1 MFGSKVQP
9 SYRPRLRVVDATV
22 AACPKCGRANRAD
35 AAFCDA
41 CGTPLRS
48 PVADAVRPPAPGGEV
63 FVGREREL
71 AALGTALDQA
81 LAGAGR
87 IVMLSGEPGIGK
99 TRTAQLLARYA
110 ESRDV
115 RVLWGRCYEEPGAPP
130 FWPWVQLLRACAE
143 ACDDARLRTL
153 LDAGAGDLA
162 ELVPELARRLPDLE
176 AVERPADATQ
186 ARFRLFDAIAG
197 FWRRVAAASPHLLVL
212 DNLHWADAPT
222 LRLLEFLAPTIA
234 GTRLLVLGT
243 YRDIELSR
251 RHPLSNTLGELAR
264 DSRFQRL
271 RLAGLNLGEASRFM
285 AAASGGPLPPD
296 LAAAVHGQ
304 TEGNPLFLGEI
315 ARFLMQEGV
324 LDEAAAA
331 ARAGLGPVLRR
342 IPEGVKE
349 VIGTRLNRLSP
360 DCNAVL
366 ANAAAIGRSFSAEV
380 LAHIDGGAED
390 ALSAALEEALAAA
403 VIEAVAG
410 PGSFQFSH
418 ALVRETLYDEIP
430 PLQRARL
437 HLRIGAALETLQARD
452 PMSTL
457 AALAHH
463 FCAALPGGD
472 PCKAADYAQRAAEQ
486 ADRLFAYEEAARYCR
501 LALQALEAK
510 GAADDPARRCRL
522 LIALGRALVKT
533 GENLHAADVLEHAAA
548 SAKALGVSE
557 DFAHAALAFEEATW
571 RPGIPGDAA
580 ARLLRD
586 ALAGLPDGDS
596 ILRARVLASLTR
608 ALVFSGRLDEA
619 MAVHHEALPMARR
632 VGDPAAIAAALRS
645 VATARWLP
653 QQFAARVRNTLEAE
667 HYAESIGDRERV
679 LEAASWRL
687 FDLMELGDLSARATE
702 FEAYVKL
709 AEEVRQP
716 FYQYIGI
723 SSHAMVALFE
733 GRLEDSER
741 FAREALELGGRMP
754 GLDAEGIYGLQMF
767 TVRREQ
773 GRLAELAPVVA
784 HFVRHN
790 AASTWRPGL
799 ALVYSEL
806 GLAAEAR
813 AELEA
818 IAAEGFESV
827 PQDGRWVTSMAYL
840 AEVCA
845 FLGDAERAATLYR
858 LLLPFE
864 GRNFMAPPNVACFGA
879 ASRYLG
885 ILSATMKRWPEAERH
900 FEAALEMNARQ
911 HARPWLAHT
920 RHQYAAMLLARNANG
935 DRERALGLLD
945 ESLATARALGMVA
958 LEARTAG
965 LREEAG
971 RAPGRVR
978 YPAGLSQREVEVLR
992 LVAAGRGNREIAE
1005 ALFVSHNTVANH
1017 VRSILTKTNTANR
1030 AEAAAFAVQ
1039 HALVGKQP
1047 WGPADSRG
1055 PGGA

>member
-1 MFGSKVQP
+1 VTETP
-9 SYRPRLRVVDATV
+9 I
-22 AACPKCGRANRAD
+22 AACPKCGRENRAE

-48 PVADAVRPPAPGGEV
+48 PVADTVRAQAAGGDV

-71 AALGTALDQA
+71 AALGTALDEA
-81 LAGAGR
+81 LDGAGR

-99 TRTAQLLARYA
+99 TRTAQVLARYA

-130 FWPWVQLLRACAE
+130 FWPWLQVIRACVE
-143 ACDDARLRTL
+143 ACDDARLRAL
-153 LDAGAGDLA
+153 ANAGAGDLV
-162 ELVPELARRLPDLE
+162 EILPELAQRLPGI
-176 AVERPADATQ
+176 APAERPADATQ

-197 FWRRVAAASPHLLVL
+197 FWKRAAGDAPHLLVL

-222 LRLLEFLAPTIA
+222 LRLLEFLAPTVGSA
-234 GTRLLVLGT
+234 RLLVLGT

-264 DSRFQRL
+264 DPRFQRL
-271 RLAGLNLGEASRFM
+271 RLAGFNLGEASRFM
-285 AAASGGPLPPD
+285 AAAAGRALPPD

-342 IPEGVKE
+342 IPEGVRE
-349 VIGTRLNRLSP
+349 VIGTRLNRLSRA
-360 DCNAVL
+360 CNAVL
-366 ANAAAIGRSFSAEV
+366 ANAAAIGRTFSSEV
-380 LAHIDGGAED
+380 LAQIAGGGED

-403 VIEAVAG
+403 VIEPAAE
-410 PGSFQFSH
+410 PGCFQFSH

-430 PLQRARL
+430 PPRRARL
-437 HLRIGAALETLQARD
+437 HLRIGAALETLQGRD

-463 FCAALPGGD
+463 YCAALPGGE
-472 PCKAADYAQRAAEQ
+472 PRKAADYAQRAAEQ

-522 LIALGRALVKT
+522 LIALGQALVKT
-533 GENLHAADVLEHAAA
+533 GENLQAAEVLQHAAA

-557 DFAHAALAFEEATW
+557 EFAHAALAFEEATW
-571 RPGIPGDAA
+571 RPGIPGNAA
-580 ARLLRD
+580 AGVLRE
-586 ALAGLPDGDS
+586 ALAGLAEGDS
-596 ILRARVLASLTR
+596 VLRARVLASLTR
-608 ALVFSGRLDEA
+608 ALVFSGQLDEA
-619 MAVHHEALPMARR
+619 MEVHRQALPMARR
-632 VGDPAAIAAALRS
+632 LGDPATIAAALRS

-653 QQFAARVRNTLEAE
+653 QQFAARVSNTLEAE
-667 HYAESIGDRERV
+667 HYAEVIGDRERV

-687 FDLMELGDLSARATE
+687 FDLMELGDLHARAKE

-709 AEEVRQP
+709 AAEVRQP
-716 FYQYIGI
+716 FYQYIAV

-754 GLDAEGIYGLQMF
+754 GLDAEGIFGIQMF

-773 GRLAELAPVVA
+773 GRLRELAPVVA
-784 HFVRHN
+784 HFVKN
-790 AASTWRPGL
+790 TAAAATWRPGL
-799 ALVYSEL
+799 ALVYCEL

-813 AELEA
+813 AQFEA
-818 IAAEGFESV
+818 ILAGGFESV

-840 AEVCA
+840 AEVCV
-845 FLGDAERAATLYR
+845 FLGDIARAATLYE

-864 GRNFMAPPNVACFGA
+864 GRNFMAPPNVACLGA
-879 ASRYLG
+879 AARYLG
-885 ILSATMKRWPEAERH
+885 MLAATMKRFREAERH
-900 FEAALEMNARQ
+900 FEAGLAMNARQ
-911 HARPWLAHT
+911 GARPWLAHT
-920 RHQYAAMLLARNANG
+920 QHQYASMLLARNANG
-935 DRERALGLLD
+935 DRERAVALLD
-945 ESLATARALGMVA
+945 EALAAAREIGMA
-958 LEARTAG
+958 GLEARVAA
-965 LREEAG
+965 LREEAA
-971 RAPGRVR
+971 RAPGRAR
-978 YPAGLSQREVEVLR
+978 YPAGLSHREVEVLR

-1039 HALVGKQP
+1039 HALVGKQ
-1047 WGPADSRG
+1047 S
-1055 PGGA
+1055 